1 MAQTIKSIEYRSG
14 YLRPGME
21 PNSLAIQRW
30 SGTEIPPVVRKAII
44 REDIP
49 GLGGIYGQRIAAK
62 PVEYDQLRIILA
74 ETTISIEVFDR
85 MGLISAN
92 DAKFQR
98 IHRVLCKLNKAMMAV
113 PEIFTSEQRVGADPR
128 LPLPPGAK
136 FTYRDQAN
144 VMTLLAFRNG
154 PIEDLH
160 AGKYSPLLEDSS
172 LSRITDEE
180 MKTLMIA
187 ASTKLA
193 ELLDQRDN
201 DPEDFARVLAGN
213 WRQVKHWER

>member
-1 MAQTIKSIEYRSG
+1 MAQNIKSIEYRSG

-21 PNSLAIQRW
+21 PDGLAVQRW
-30 SGTEIPPVVRKAII
+30 SGTEIPPEVRKAII
-44 REDIP
+44 REDIL
-49 GLGGIYGQRIAAK
+49 GLGGTYGQRPATK
-62 PVEYDQLRIILA
+62 PVEYDQLGIILA
-74 ETTISIEVFDR
+74 ETTVDIEVFGR

-128 LPLPPGAK
+128 LPLPPDAK

-193 ELLDQRDN
+193 ELLDLRDN
-201 DPEDFARVLAGN
+201 DPEDFARVLAAN